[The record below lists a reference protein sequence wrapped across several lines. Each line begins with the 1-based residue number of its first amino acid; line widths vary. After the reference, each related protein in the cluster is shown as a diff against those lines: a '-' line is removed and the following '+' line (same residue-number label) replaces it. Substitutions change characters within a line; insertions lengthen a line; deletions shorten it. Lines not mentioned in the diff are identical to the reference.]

1 MIFEEK
7 KITLKNGKKAIFK
20 TPEIENAEE
29 LLKCVKTIFSE
40 TTFLGRSAEDWEDV
54 TVESEEKWIRSVRES
69 KNTLVIA
76 CYIDDEIAGDCG
88 ITFKAGNKSFHRA
101 NVGIMIRKKYWN
113 IGIGTAMFEELIKAA
128 KEQNITEI
136 IDLEFIEG
144 NNRAKALYEKF
155 GFETV
160 SVKPNYYKFK
170 NGTYQN
176 LVYMQKYL

>member
-7 KITLKNGKKAIFK
+7 NYIKKRKKAIFK

-40 TTFLGRSAEDWEDV
+40 TTFLGRSTEDWKAV
-54 TVESEEKWIRSVRES
+54 TVESEEKWVRSVRES

-76 CYIDDEIAGDCG
+76 CYIDDKIAGDCG
-88 ITFKAGNKSFHRA
+88 ITFKTGNKSFHRA

-113 IGIGTAMFEELIKAA
+113 IGIGTAMFEELIKTA
-128 KEQNITEI
+128 KEHNVTEI

-144 NNRAKALYEKF
+144 NNHAKALYEKF
-155 GFETV
+155 GFEVV
-160 SVKPNYYKFK
+160 SVKPNYYKLK